1 MALSTFETLTKRTTT
16 IEEKEYESLIRQS
29 EQLRI
34 IKNFLAL
41 EEVYTKTDLITLV
54 KAMEGKQ

>member
-1 MALSTFETLTKRTTT
+1 MALSTLEILTKRTTT
-16 IEEKEYESLIRQS
+16 IEEREYESLIRQS